1 MIDQISIEKKRKKK
15 KEKKKRE
22 TVGKINVVLS

>member
-1 MIDQISIEKKRKKK
+1 MIDQISIETKRKKK